1 MADREKSELQIRF
14 GKHVKKLRMKANLTG
29 AELSRRCFVERH
41 HIIRL
46 ERGETNPTLYT
57 LTKLCDA
64 LKISL
69 EELLKGFK

>member
-1 MADREKSELQIRF
+1 MADKEKLELQIRF
-14 GKHVKKLRMKANLTG
+14 GKHLKKLRIKADLTG
-29 AELSRRCFVERH
+29 AELARRCFVERH

-69 EELLKGFK
+69 DELLKGFK